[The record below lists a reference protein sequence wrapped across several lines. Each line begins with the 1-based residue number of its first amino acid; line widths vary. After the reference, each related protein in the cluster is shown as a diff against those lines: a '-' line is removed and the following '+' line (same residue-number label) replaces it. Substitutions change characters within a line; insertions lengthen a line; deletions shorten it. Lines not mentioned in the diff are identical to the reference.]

1 MQPIPAA
8 LILALGLAA
17 CEQAPRTEPSPQP
30 AATPQ
35 RVGSP
40 ATQAPA
46 TAPVSDSGVT
56 PKLADIRIFRDWA
69 IACDNGG
76 LCEAASL
83 APGENGALG
92 TGLVVRRASGPDG
105 AVTVLLR
112 KADGQVDTAA
122 IQVDG
127 KVVAQ
132 GRPDDD
138 SRLLLTGDPARR
150 LVDAMIAGR
159 AASIRAGEPLALSLS
174 GLSAAMRYAD
184 DRQGRVGTV
193 TALVARGDRPAST
206 VPAAPALPVVRA
218 AAITTVAPEI
228 PTAAAIAGMRRQL
241 ECPADD
247 FGPVSQDGY
256 RLDARTTLVLLSCG
270 AGAYN
275 MTSRPLL
282 LRDGKLI
289 PAPFDVAVDFGEAK
303 PAGTPATLV
312 NAGWAADAGVL
323 TSWAKGRGLGDCG
336 SLQRFA
342 WDGERVRLVEAR
354 AMTECRGA
362 IDLVSVW
369 RANVV
374 R

>member
-1 MQPIPAA
+1 MHPIPSA
-8 LILALGLAA
+8 LAFALVLTA
-17 CEQAPRTEPSPQP
+17 CNQAPPAAPSPDPTATPATTPTP
-30 AATPQ
+30 AA
-35 RVGSP
+35 
-40 ATQAPA
+40 A
-46 TAPVSDSGVT
+46 TAPTADSGVT
-56 PKLADIRIFRDWA
+56 PKLADIRVFRDWA

-83 APGENGALG
+83 AAGENGVLG
-92 TGLVVRRASGPDG
+92 TGLIVRRESGPDG
-105 AVTVLLR
+105 AVSVLLC

-122 IQVDG
+122 VQVDG

-132 GRPDDD
+132 GRSDGE
-138 SRLLLTGDPARR
+138 SRLLLTGNTARR

-159 AASIRAGEPLALSLS
+159 VASIRVGEPVALSLS

-193 TALVARGDRPAST
+193 TALVARGDRSADT

-218 AAITTVAPEI
+218 ANLAGAPAET
-228 PTAAAIAGMRRQL
+228 PTAAPIAGMRRQL
-241 ECPADD
+241 DCPADD

-270 AGAYN
+270 SGAYN
-275 MTSRPLL
+275 FMTKPLL
-282 LRDGKLI
+282 LRDGKLA
-289 PAPFDVAVDFGEAK
+289 PAPFDIAMDFGEPK

-312 NAGWAADAGVL
+312 NADWSADTGRL

-342 WDGERVRLVEAR
+342 WDGTRFRLVEAKS
-354 AMTECRGA
+354 MTECRGA
-362 IDLVSVW
+362 IDLVSIW
-369 RANVV
+369 RADVT